1 MRSPKRS
8 NRGKLV
14 TCTESLVLASCACVF
29 VALTTT
35 SGHASRYYLA
45 SQNYKVV
52 FSTKEQ
58 LAEDV
63 ALAPCKD
70 SERLNAVKALFMKM
84 GAREDEL
91 TVEELDGVENLVLR
105 KKGKSTAT
113 IVIGAHYDK
122 VPAGC
127 GAIDN
132 WSGIVTLAHIFK
144 GFKDIPVEKDLVFV
158 AFGKEEQGLL
168 GSKAMVKAISKEQV
182 NNYCAMVNIDSL
194 GLAAAEI
201 LENTSSG
208 SLTKR
213 TVEIAKRIKAP
224 LTPVTIIG
232 ADADSSSF
240 VSKKIPAITISA
252 ISSDWRQ
259 VLHTDNDQVSKVNP
273 VSLYIGYRVAL
284 ALVGELHNL
293 PCDAS
298 RK

>member
-1 MRSPKRS
+1 MS
-8 NRGKLV
+8 NRRKLV
-14 TCTESLVLASCACVF
+14 VCAQPLGLAFFACVL
-29 VALTTT
+29 VALSAT
-35 SGHASRYYLA
+35 SGHASRNYLA
-45 SQNYKVV
+45 PQNYKVV
-52 FSTKEQ
+52 FSTKEE

-70 SERLNAVKALFMKM
+70 SERLNAVKALFLKM

-91 TVEELDGVENLVLR
+91 TVEKLDGVENLVLL
-105 KKGKSTAT
+105 KKGKSPAT

-122 VPAGC
+122 VAAGC

-132 WSGIVTLAHIFK
+132 WTGIVTLAHIFK
-144 GFKDIPVEKDLVFV
+144 GFKDIPVEKNLVFV

-168 GSKAMVKAISKEQV
+168 GSKAMVKAISKEEV

-194 GLAAAEI
+194 GMTALEI
-201 LENTSSG
+201 MENTSSG
-208 SLTKR
+208 PLTKR
-213 TVEIAKRIKAP
+213 AVDIAKRIKAP
-224 LTPVTIIG
+224 LTPVTIAG

-252 ISSDWRQ
+252 ISSEWRQ
-259 VLHTDNDQVSKVNP
+259 VLHSDNDQVSKVNP

>member
-14 TCTESLVLASCACVF
+14 PCTQSLVLASCACVF

-35 SGHASRYYLA
+35 SGHASRYYVA

-182 NNYCAMVNIDSL
+182 NNYCAMVNVDSL